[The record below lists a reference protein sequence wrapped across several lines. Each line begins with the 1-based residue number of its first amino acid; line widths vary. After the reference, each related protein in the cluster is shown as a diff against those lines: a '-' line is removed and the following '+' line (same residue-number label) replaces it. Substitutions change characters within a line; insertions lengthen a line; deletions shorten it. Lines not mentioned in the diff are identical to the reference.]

1 VPPLLLKG
9 RCCFLCI
16 TVRENQFR
24 RSKKVDMK
32 GIPIN
37 DLPERYQRQVR
48 TQLAACPVRSPDAK
62 PECNE
67 QAALVQKSGGTP
79 CMVHSNRPLL
89 VRITRNRGRT
99 LDTDN
104 LAGVA
109 NSYAMQSLPPSAA
122 KVIQRK
128 KDLHGNTCKKAAIYY

>member
-1 VPPLLLKG
+1 
-9 RCCFLCI
+9 
-16 TVRENQFR
+16 
-24 RSKKVDMK
+24 MK

-48 TQLAACPVRSPDAK
+48 TQLAPNPARISVAK
-62 PECNE
+62 PERNE
-67 QAALVQKSGGTP
+67 QAALVQESGGTP

-104 LAGVA
+104 LAGGCKQLRDA
-109 NSYAMQSLPPSAA
+109 IASAFGRKGDSAEEGFTWEYMQES
-122 KVIQRK
+122 R
-128 KDLHGNTCKKAAIYY
+128 NYY